1 MRQGQQRAG
10 RPGTAAPGR
19 GSGGSGASGGSGL
32 SGPAAPGGR
41 PAAPGT
47 PSGWASWCA
56 TVAGLAVPGY
66 LAVLT
71 AAQWLAS
78 RLLALA
84 SGLPSASLA
93 HPVGVDETAVILLEA
108 ACNLLALAAAALWA
122 ARQAK
127 LRPAALRLRA
137 PRRRRAKGVAGGRK
151 RPESRA
157 ASDAK
162 APARA
167 KTSSPAEVA
176 FAPAFLAGSLLLS
189 AAGAALGRWLGL
201 PARAVQLPAGGRA
214 LAASYLALCLVPAAG
229 EELLF
234 RGVLPAV
241 LRPLGPRAAVWGAAL
256 LFALAHGSLPQCL
269 AALWAGLALGWYAHR
284 RGSIWPGAALHL
296 CHNTVNFC
304 GSLLQTRASPE
315 AAAVLTAAYLAALT
329 LWLAAALLRARRPR
343 GPRGTA
349 SPAGPGAAHPAAQT
363 AADPAAQMAARGAE
377 PHPTA
382 QTAARTPARTNRQ
395 PPPPRAAAQ
404 PARRLRAG
412 PLRALQTLFACP
424 GYRLS
429 VLGLALLMLWR
440 WLR

>member
-10 RPGTAAPGR
+10 RPGTSAPGR
-19 GSGGSGASGGSGL
+19 GSGGSGL
-32 SGPAAPGGR
+32 SG

-66 LAVLT
+66 LATLT

-78 RLLALA
+78 RLLALV

-108 ACNLLALAAAALWA
+108 GCNLLALAAASLWA

-137 PRRRRAKGVAGGRK
+137 PRRRKPKGL
-151 RPESRA
+151 
-157 ASDAK
+157 
-162 APARA
+162 
-167 KTSSPAEVA
+167 AEAA
-176 FAPAFLAGSLLLS
+176 FAPIFLAGSLLLS
-189 AAGAALGRWLGL
+189 GAGAALGRWLGL
-201 PARAVQLPAGGRA
+201 PARAVQLPAGGTA
-214 LAASYLALCLVPAAG
+214 LAASCLALCLVPAAG

-234 RGVLPAV
+234 RGVLPAA

-296 CHNTVNFC
+296 GHNTVNFC
-304 GSLLQTRASPE
+304 GSLLQSRASPE
-315 AAAVLTAAYLAALT
+315 AAAALTVAYLAALAV
-329 LWLAAALLRARRPR
+329 WLAAALLRARRPR

>member
-10 RPGTAAPGR
+10 RPGTSAPGR

-32 SGPAAPGGR
+32 SG

-315 AAAVLTAAYLAALT
+315 AAAALTAAYLAALT
-329 LWLAAALLRARRPR
+329 LWLAAALRKARRTR
-343 GPRGTA
+343 A
-349 SPAGPGAAHPAAQT
+349 
-363 AADPAAQMAARGAE
+363 
-377 PHPTA
+377 
-382 QTAARTPARTNRQ
+382 NRQ
-395 PPPPRAAAQ
+395 PPPPPRAAAQ
-404 PARRLRAG
+404 PARRRAG

-424 GYRLS
+424 GYRLA
-429 VLGLALLMLWR
+429 VLGLTVLMLWR

>member
-1 MRQGQQRAG
+1 MRQSQQRAG

-19 GSGGSGASGGSGL
+19 GSGGSGGSGL

-41 PAAPGT
+41 PAAPGA

-66 LAVLT
+66 LATLT

-78 RLLALA
+78 RLLALV

-93 HPVGVDETAVILLEA
+93 HPVGVSETAVILLEA
-108 ACNLLALAAAALWA
+108 GCNLLALAAASLWA

-137 PRRRRAKGVAGGRK
+137 PRRRKPKGL
-151 RPESRA
+151 
-157 ASDAK
+157 
-162 APARA
+162 
-167 KTSSPAEVA
+167 AEAA

-189 AAGAALGRWLGL
+189 GAGAALGRWLGL
-201 PARAVQLPAGGRA
+201 PARAVQLPAGGTA

-296 CHNTVNFC
+296 GHNTVNFC
-304 GSLLQTRASPE
+304 GSLLQSRASPE
-315 AAAVLTAAYLAALT
+315 AAAALTAAYLAALAV
-329 LWLAAALLRARRPR
+329 WLAAALLRARRPR

>member
-127 LRPAALRLRA
+127 LRPAALRLGA
-137 PRRRRAKGVAGGRK
+137 PRRRSIRSTAPAGGSGRAGSQ
-151 RPESRA
+151 RPAKNAGRPSSEA
-157 ASDAK
+157 AGTTGRSPTGAAG

-201 PARAVQLPAGGRA
+201 PAKAVQLPAGGRA

-329 LWLAAALLRARRPR
+329 LWLAAALRKARRTR
-343 GPRGTA
+343 A
-349 SPAGPGAAHPAAQT
+349 
-363 AADPAAQMAARGAE
+363 
-377 PHPTA
+377 
-382 QTAARTPARTNRQ
+382 NRQ
-395 PPPPRAAAQ
+395 PPPPPRAAAQ

-424 GYRLS
+424 GYRLT